1 MSGPG
6 SISKPEPTPG
16 QAASPKPPAFFRARA
31 ASTHKAGT
39 RAAPY
44 LFILP
49 YFALFIPFG
58 AGSVLLAFGM
68 AFVDWPLGQPPSF
81 VGLDNFARVLRDP
94 VFATGMRNTFG
105 MLVGYLFVLMPLAIF
120 VAVSLMQ
127 LKKRT
132 VNVVQILIF
141 APITMSLIAVSV
153 IFDLLYD
160 DRVGLLN
167 GLLGLVGLGPVPFL
181 TDADVAPY
189 SIVAMRV
196 WRVLGYYA
204 VMLYAGLQAIP
215 EELYEAAELDGATW
229 WQKFFTITLPL
240 LRPVT
245 MFVLVA
251 ASVGAWEIFAE
262 PNVLTEG
269 GPARS
274 TYTAVMYIYDV
285 SFGRFSLGRGAA
297 ASVLL
302 AAAII
307 LTTFLVTRLMR
318 NKALD

>member
-1 MSGPG
+1 MADSG
-6 SISKPEPTPG
+6 TT
-16 QAASPKPPAFFRARA
+16 SPKRGIGRVE
-31 ASTHKAGT
+31 HKAPAARSGAAGN

-49 YFALFIPFG
+49 FFLLFVPFG
-58 AGSVLLAFGM
+58 AGSILLAIGM
-68 AFVDWPLGQPPSF
+68 AFVDWPLGQPARV
-81 VGLDNFARVLRDP
+81 VGVQKFAQVLRDP
-94 VFATGMRNTFG
+94 VFYTGMYNTFR
-105 MLVGYLFVLMPLAIF
+105 MLVGYLLVLMPLAIF

-127 LKKRT
+127 LGRRT
-132 VNVVQILIF
+132 VNLVQLVIF

-160 DRVGLLN
+160 DRVGLIN
-167 GLLGLVGLGPVPFL
+167 GIVGAFGIGPIHFL
-181 TDADVAPY
+181 TDAALAPW

-204 VMLYAGLQAIP
+204 IMLYAGLQSIP
-215 EELYEAAELDGATW
+215 DDLYEAAAIDGAGW
-229 WQKFFTITLPL
+229 WQRFWSVTLPML
-240 LRPVT
+240 KPVT

-269 GPARS
+269 GPARA
-274 TYTAVMYIYDV
+274 TYTAIMYIFDV
-285 SFGRFSLGRGAA
+285 SFGRFDLGRGAA

-302 AAAII
+302 AIAIMA
-307 LTTFLVTRLMR
+307 TTALVTLLLRSR
-318 NKALD
+318 HQ